1 MFVVAT
7 RGLRMRWLRILIV
20 CAGFWVCMPNRVVA
34 QSAPV
39 IGPSDAIGFDYV
51 DADYDL
57 YLVSGFEA
65 AYDGG
70 AYQPV
75 AAPKFQSVNGVS
87 SYKFI
92 PAPTTGQHIV
102 SIRACNAIGCGA
114 GSAPF
119 AFAAL
124 ASSPTTAPVNLR
136 KVPR

>member
-1 MFVVAT
+1 MTVTAI
-7 RGLRMRWLRILIV
+7 RGWPTRWLRILIV
-20 CAGFWVCMPNRVVA
+20 CAGFWVCMHSPVRA
-34 QSAPV
+34 QSVPV
-39 IGPSDAIGFDYV
+39 IGPSDAIGFDYA
-51 DADYDL
+51 DADYDT

-70 AYQPV
+70 AYQAV

-92 PAPTTGQHIV
+92 PTPTNGQHIV
-102 SIRACNAIGCGA
+102 SIRACNAVGCGA

-124 ASSPTTAPVNLR
+124 ASSPTVAPANLR